1 MPPSIGKPTQSQNV
15 VNAMTS
21 GDNVDTSGSGKERA
35 TVISSEVLEFMDVIN
50 ELLNTTEAQQMA
62 FINKIEVGENLRGR
76 GASAVRGHQR

>member
-35 TVISSEVLEFMDVIN
+35 IIISSEVLEFMDVIN

-62 FINKIEVGENLRGR
+62 FINKIEVGGGENLRGR
-76 GASAVRGHQR
+76 GGGGHQR